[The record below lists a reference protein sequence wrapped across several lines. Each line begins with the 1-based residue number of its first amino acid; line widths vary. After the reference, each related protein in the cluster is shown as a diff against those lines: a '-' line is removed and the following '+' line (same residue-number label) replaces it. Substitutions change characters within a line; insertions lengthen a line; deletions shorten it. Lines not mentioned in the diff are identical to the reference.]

1 MKGYESTIFAYGQTG
16 TGKTH
21 TMEGSL
27 SSPELYGVI
36 PRAAK
41 AIFESIQ
48 QPTYENASVKCSY
61 LEIYNEELGDLL
73 LDCDDR
79 YVSSSSSTS
88 SFSSRSTH
96 NSPSTTTTTSS
107 ASPISKNAGVGIAAS
122 SPSRTNKNGYAKLE
136 IMEGPNGPF
145 CRGLTEKDVG
155 TYHDVLSLMQKAQ
168 QSRKTGETKMN
179 KHSSRSH
186 CIFTIKVSAT
196 RTMKDGSTLEFSGKL
211 HMVDLAGSECAK
223 SAGMDKTG
231 GNAHA
236 ETAARERERMN
247 INRSLLTLG
256 RVIKLLKEQGNSEKK
271 KTSVRIPYRDSRLTR
286 MLQESLGGRC
296 KTLIVA
302 TLSPSATAIEE
313 SMSTLNYAQSAS
325 GIVNKPVST
334 SYMSVSATM
343 GIGPGSDA
351 SLMGPN
357 AVDTWHEMGKLNVE
371 CSLFIEA
378 ELFFSFVMR
387 EKNVDTI
394 RRPILV
400 VSNIF
405 CCPSLFH

>member
-41 AIFESIQ
+41 AIFELIQ

-73 LDCDDR
+73 LDCGDVDR
-79 YVSSSSSTS
+79 YHGHGGSSVSTGSYSSKSTNGSPSSSSPIPKESGS
-88 SFSSRSTH
+88 SSRS
-96 NSPSTTTTTSS
+96 
-107 ASPISKNAGVGIAAS
+107 GGGG
-122 SPSRTNKNGYAKLE
+122 SPSRTNKNGHVKLE

-145 CRGLTEKDVG
+145 CRGLTEKNVD
-155 TYHDVLSLMQKAQ
+155 TYHDVLTLMQKAQ
-168 QSRKTGETKMN
+168 VSRKTGETKMN

-223 SAGMDKTG
+223 SAGMDKNSG
-231 GNAHA
+231 SD
-236 ETAARERERMN
+236 TAARERERMN

-256 RVIKLLKEQGNSEKK
+256 RVIKLLKENSNSNKK
-271 KTSVRIPYRDSRLTR
+271 NSSVRIPYRDSRLTR

-325 GIVNKPVST
+325 GIVNKPIST
-334 SYMSVSATM
+334 SYMSVSAM
-343 GIGPGSDA
+343 SQDRVMDA
-351 SLMGPN
+351 SMMGPN
-357 AVDTWHEMGKLNVE
+357 AVDTWHEMGKFKV
-371 CSLFIEA
+371 
-378 ELFFSFVMR
+378 
-387 EKNVDTI
+387 
-394 RRPILV
+394 
-400 VSNIF
+400 
-405 CCPSLFH
+405 